1 MQELVLEK
9 HNFDDAKKQLK
20 EFSDN
25 AHVNPTLTKVDT
37 ESGLFG
43 LFQHKVTGTELNELT
58 TQIQKYL
65 IDLNSFN
72 SQIIKQIGTV
82 YRTFESLDTEYIQ
95 GIIIAIKS
103 AEENTQKIQNTQD
116 DIKKTISEQ
125 KKIIEVLNKFKGK
138 LEKLK
143 QLEFIDDITDE
154 LKSKQVELAEK
165 ISEIIVQL
173 NNDKDKI
180 QESVSALEKRVFTID
195 EIICQSEKR
204 IIEQENVSRCLQEKI
219 KDIEMSVEKNNQN
232 NKKKMNIM
240 YFLVGLSLCISVI
253 EFVFLLLR

>member
-9 HNFDDAKKQLK
+9 HNFDESKNELKK
-20 EFSDN
+20 FSDN
-25 AHVNPTLTKVDT
+25 AHVNPTLAKVDT

-43 LFQHKVTGTELNELT
+43 LFQHKVTGNELNELT

-72 SQIIKQIGTV
+72 SQMIKQIGTV
-82 YRTFESLDTEYIQ
+82 YKTFESLDTEYIQ

-103 AEENTQKIQNTQD
+103 AEENNKKINKAQE

-125 KKIIEVLNKFKGK
+125 KKLIEVLNKFKGK

-154 LKSKQVELAEK
+154 LRTEQTELTRK
-165 ISEIIVQL
+165 ISDIINQL
-173 NNDKDKI
+173 NDDRVEI
-180 QESVSALEKRVFTID
+180 QESVVEIEKKVCTTD
-195 EIICQSEKR
+195 E
-204 IIEQENVSRCLQEKI
+204 
-219 KDIEMSVEKNNQN
+219 SVYQN
-232 NKKKMNIM
+232 EKKMNIA
-240 YFLVGLSLCISVI
+240 FALVGVSLCISIV
-253 EFVFLLLR
+253 EFVFFLLR

>member
-9 HNFDDAKKQLK
+9 HNFDNAKKQLK

-25 AHVNPTLTKVDT
+25 AHVNPTLAKVDT

-72 SQIIKQIGTV
+72 SQIINQIGTV

-103 AEENTQKIQNTQD
+103 AEENNQKIQTTQD
-116 DIKKTISEQ
+116 DIKKTIYEQ
-125 KKIIEVLNKFKGK
+125 KKIVDVLNKFKEK

-154 LKSKQVELAEK
+154 LRTKQIELVEK
-165 ISEIIVQL
+165 VSEIITQL
-173 NNDKDKI
+173 NYERDKI
-180 QESVSALEKRVFTID
+180 QESISELEKIIFSID
-195 EIICQSEKR
+195 GRICQCEKKLT
-204 IIEQENVSRCLQEKI
+204 EQEATNRCLQEKF
-219 KDIEMSVEKNNQN
+219 KDIEITVDKKNLD
-232 NKKKMNIM
+232 NKKKINIA
-240 YFLVGLSLCISVI
+240 YFLVGVSLCISVI
-253 EFVFLLLR
+253 EFVFVLMR